1 MTPSNNTD
9 KQREAPSWAQ
19 IVRAS
24 AFWLVFAASTIAI
37 GIAAGIIGWFL
48 PSRRAYRF
56 GYWWCWI
63 NIQAAR
69 WLCGL
74 SWRIRGREA
83 IPDHAVVFL
92 AKHQSI
98 WETMALV
105 VLLPEHVHVLKREL
119 LRVPFFGWGLAALR
133 PIAIDRSAGRTA
145 VDQLRLQ
152 GRDQLE
158 SGRSVMIFPEGT
170 RVHPGETARYRAG
183 GAILAADTGT
193 PIVPIAHN
201 AGEFWSR
208 DTRVPRAGVVDV
220 VVGEPIEP
228 GARSPEELNEAARTW
243 IEARM
248 AELPGS
254 GAALHSDDREG
265 VKR

>member
-1 MTPSNNTD
+1 MTPSTNAHTGPG
-9 KQREAPSWAQ
+9 APSWTQ
-19 IVRAS
+19 GLRAA
-24 AFWLVFAASTIAI
+24 AFWLVFAASTIVI
-37 GIAAGIIGWFL
+37 GVVAGIVGWFL

-63 NIQAAR
+63 NIHAVR

-74 SWRIRGREA
+74 SWRIRGRET
-83 IPDHAVVFL
+83 IPDRAVVFL

-145 VDQLRLQ
+145 ADQLRLQ
-152 GRDQLE
+152 GRAQLE
-158 SGRSVMIFPEGT
+158 TGRSVMIFPEGT
-170 RVHPGETARYRAG
+170 RVRPGETARYRVG

-228 GARSPEELNEAARTW
+228 ADRAPEVLNEAARTW

-254 GAALHSDDREG
+254 GAALHSDDRHG
-265 VKR
+265 VER